1 VLGRPPSVTQPLC
14 SNVAPLCS
22 DARPWPLP
30 QKTRKPPPYLHPA
43 KTDPRC
49 YPLPSPQAS
58 GKWLRL
64 APLWRIRGRGHRE
77 LNGEARAGEWRCG
90 VESLAGRRERERERR
105 PMARMSVVCPSFTF
119 ALVESHDEQRVSHMG
134 LPLETSFAAIVLFR
148 DPILGFEVS
157 VGDSLTASYV
167 YQYNTL
173 FSIHFYFYLTV
184 SFLCINFFHF
194 SSID

>member
-1 VLGRPPSVTQPLC
+1 
-14 SNVAPLCS
+14 
-22 DARPWPLP
+22 
-30 QKTRKPPPYLHPA
+30 
-43 KTDPRC
+43 
-49 YPLPSPQAS
+49 
-58 GKWLRL
+58 
-64 APLWRIRGRGHRE
+64 
-77 LNGEARAGEWRCG
+77 
-90 VESLAGRRERERERR
+90 
-105 PMARMSVVCPSFTF
+105 MARMSVVCPSFTF

-184 SFLCINFFHF
+184 SFLCSNFFHF